1 MKLTIKKEYL
11 NCSVG
16 GGKLKNINI
25 SDIKPEDYISL
36 YKSGYSFIFDI
47 KKEKE
52 VQKEASDEKINDLDD
67 TNK

>member
-11 NCSVG
+11 NRIVG

-25 SDIKPEDYISL
+25 ADVKPEDYESL
-36 YKSGYSFIFDI
+36 YNRGYSFIFDI
-47 KKEKE
+47 KDEKKIIKEI
-52 VQKEASDEKINDLDD
+52 SDEKINDLDD